1 MLQFATR
8 QKGYRNVF
16 FLGSPEM
23 ETVESVLSK
32 LSTSIG
38 FEMIENPGE
47 NQERWR
53 NTPVSE
59 RIDIFLKWLG
69 QACNRES
76 LFIVDDIEAFG
87 YSKIPTI
94 LDYPAHHA
102 LVSTRDS
109 NLKLVN
115 RHFREFRL
123 LPLGQ
128 VDTIKILESTLE
140 SLSEDPIYHIDLGL
154 VARQVQGHPLAAR
167 NAIPFIIEHFFTYNS
182 PNTAFADLMVSDD
195 PEERK
200 TFLKFSF
207 EGRSL
212 WAAFDTSLERLELQ
226 GDHHSAENLL
236 QVLPFL
242 SFDDESMDDL
252 LKMDKRRLRESKQDF
267 SDIAVLMSGFAVI
280 SSGLFKL
287 RGVSFYCHSD
297 PSSRTKALD
306 FHPLMSQ
313 YMLLHIDEQRRISL
327 IRQILQLLYNL
338 GNMASEREF
347 HIKPHVQHCIR
358 VCQGLGVP
366 LSALCLPETVFKW
379 VIGFPEERE
388 DMQKFGDSSEKR
400 EIPSNEAIELLHG
413 SVEDFVTLC
422 FEMRQK
428 LQDHENAISEGSA
441 AYRMIEDCRKAYR
454 EVKTHIG
461 VHKSVPESC
470 KPELVEAITVF
481 EDIVRLR
488 SPYPEFIL
496 ELEEFKETLQKDI

>member
-1 MLQFATR
+1 
-8 QKGYRNVF
+8 
-16 FLGSPEM
+16 M
-23 ETVESVLSK
+23 EPVETVLSK

-87 YSKIPTI
+87 YSTIPII
-94 LDYPAHHA
+94 LNYPAHHA

-109 NLKLVN
+109 NLKLAN

-123 LPLGQ
+123 PPLGQ

-140 SLSEDPIYHIDLGL
+140 SLSEDPIYQNDLGL

-167 NAIPFIIEHFFTYNS
+167 NAIPFIIEHFFTSDS
-182 PNTAFADLMVSDD
+182 PNTAFADLLVSDD

-226 GDHHSAENLL
+226 GDHHSAESLL

-242 SFDDESMDDL
+242 CFDDESVDDL
-252 LKMDKRRLRESKQDF
+252 FKIDKRRLRESKEDF
-267 SDIAVLMSGFAVI
+267 TDIAVLMSSFAVI
-280 SSGLFKL
+280 SSGLVKL
-287 RGVSFYCHSD
+287 RGVSFYLRGD

-306 FHPLMSQ
+306 IHPLMSQ
-313 YMLLHIDEQRRISL
+313 YMLLHIDEQRRINL
-327 IRQILQLLYNL
+327 MRQILHLFYNL
-338 GNMASEREF
+338 VTMASERGF
-347 HIKPHVQHCIR
+347 HIDPHVQHCIR
-358 VCQGLGVP
+358 VCRGLGVS
-366 LSALCLPETVFKW
+366 LNALNLPAGVLKW
-379 VIGFPEERE
+379 VMGFLEERE
-388 DMQKFGDSSEKR
+388 EMQDLRDSTDMGENPFNDL
-400 EIPSNEAIELLHG
+400 IELPHG
-413 SVEDFVTLC
+413 PIEDFVTLC
-422 FEMRQK
+422 FEMREK
-428 LQDHENAISEGSA
+428 LQDHENVMSEGSA
-441 AYRMIEDCRKAYR
+441 AYKMIEDCRKAYR
-454 EVKTHIG
+454 ELQRHVGAHER
-461 VHKSVPESC
+461 VPESC
-470 KPELVEAITVF
+470 KPDLVEAITVF
-481 EDIVRLR
+481 EDMVRSR
-488 SPYPEFIL
+488 SIYPEFVF
-496 ELEEFKETLQKDI
+496 ELKASRRSLQKDL